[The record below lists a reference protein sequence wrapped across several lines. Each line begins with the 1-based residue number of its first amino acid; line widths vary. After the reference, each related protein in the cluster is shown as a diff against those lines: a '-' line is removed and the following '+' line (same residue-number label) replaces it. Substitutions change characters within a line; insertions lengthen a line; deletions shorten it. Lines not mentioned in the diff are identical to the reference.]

1 MGCALLFYFCYQ
13 FLRQVFLRLRGA
25 AGPGRSFLRQ
35 TSFDIKS
42 PLEPLPPRNLPCYN
56 SGVEVFFRSADRNIA
71 KEITEGARQR
81 KTHGKVSFLSNCKIV
96 DNYGLT
102 FIDSKRKFDALIV
115 KCPGESDCHT
125 PQFNVPLH
133 TREEYIQYIQS
144 HQLEKATVI
153 LKDISWLPQCPSL
166 KDLVIIP
173 SEQAAGNFDF
183 SPLYEMPEIRSLE
196 CRTQYGEWDQFLN
209 EIDYSRVP
217 GLVNLVVEVNKGTKN
232 FQKVETLKQLYT
244 TRYRSPSRDVTQ
256 LFSSKELTC
265 LSLFMSNIQS
275 INGVEKAP
283 GLQCLELSYNRSLR
297 DISALGKI
305 KDTCKVLYIENC
317 PKITDFT
324 VLEEMEN
331 LEYLWLTGSN
341 SLPDLR
347 FLKKMKELKT
357 FILDMNVLDGDL
369 TPCLDIPYVTCGRDR
384 RHYNLKDSALPK
396 GKIYRPEEELGL
408 WR

>member
-1 MGCALLFYFCYQ
+1 MPSCSIFAINF
-13 FLRQVFLRLRGA
+13 RQVFLRLRGA

-56 SGVEVFFRSADRNIA
+56 SGVEVFFLSADRNIA

-96 DNYGLT
+96 DHYGLT

-133 TREEYIQYIQS
+133 TREDYIQYIQS
-144 HQLEKATVI
+144 RQLEKATVI

-232 FQKVETLKQLYT
+232 FQNVETLKQLYT

-283 GLQCLELSYNRSLR
+283 ELQCLELSYNRSLR
-297 DISALGKI
+297 DISALEKI
-305 KDTCKVLYIENC
+305 KDTCRVLYIENC
-317 PKITDFT
+317 AKITDFT

-347 FLKKMKELKT
+347 FLKKMKKLKT

-369 TPCLDIPYVTCGRDR
+369 TPCLDIPYVTCIRDR

>member
-1 MGCALLFYFCYQ
+1 MDNCAIVNDF
-13 FLRQVFLRLRGA
+13 
-25 AGPGRSFLRQ
+25 
-35 TSFDIKS
+35 
-42 PLEPLPPRNLPCYN
+42 
-56 SGVEVFFRSADRNIA
+56 GVR
-71 KEITEGARQR
+71 
-81 KTHGKVSFLSNCKIV
+81 IV
-96 DNYGLT
+96 DNFGFT
-102 FIDSKRKFDALIV
+102 IGDSKREFDALIV

-125 PQFNVPLH
+125 PQFDVPLH
-133 TREEYIQYIQS
+133 TREDYIQYIQS

-183 SPLYEMPEIRSLE
+183 SPLYEMPEVRSLE

-209 EIDYSRVP
+209 EIDYSRIP
-217 GLVNLVVEVNKGTKN
+217 GLVNLVMEVNKGTKN
-232 FQKVETLKQLYT
+232 FQNVETLKQLYT
-244 TRYRSPSRDVTQ
+244 TRYRSSSRDVTQ
-256 LFSSKELTC
+256 LFSSKELMC
-265 LSLFMSNIQS
+265 LCLFMSNIQS

-297 DISALGKI
+297 DISALRKI

-317 PKITDFT
+317 AKITDFT

-347 FLKKMKELKT
+347 FLKKMKKLKT

-369 TPCLDIPYVTCGRDR
+369 TPCLDIPYVTCIRDR
-384 RHYNLKDSALPK
+384 RHYNLKDSDLPK
-396 GKIYRPEEELGL
+396 GKIYRPEKELEL

>member
-1 MGCALLFYFCYQ
+1 M
-13 FLRQVFLRLRGA
+13 
-25 AGPGRSFLRQ
+25 
-35 TSFDIKS
+35 
-42 PLEPLPPRNLPCYN
+42 
-56 SGVEVFFRSADRNIA
+56 
-71 KEITEGARQR
+71 
-81 KTHGKVSFLSNCKIV
+81 SNCKIV

-102 FIDSKRKFDALIV
+102 FIDSKGEFDALIV
-115 KCPGESDCHT
+115 KCPGESDRHA
-125 PQFNVPLH
+125 PQFDVPLH
-133 TREEYIQYIQS
+133 TREDYIQYIQS
-144 HQLEKATVI
+144 HQLEKATII

-183 SPLYEMPEIRSLE
+183 SPLYEMPEVRSLE

-217 GLVNLVVEVNKGTKN
+217 GLVNLVLEDNKGAKN
-232 FQKVETLKQLYT
+232 FQNVETLKQLYT
-244 TRYRSPSRDVTQ
+244 TRYRSSSRDVTQ
-256 LFSSKELTC
+256 LFSSKELMC
-265 LSLFMSNIQS
+265 LCLFMSNIQSNGEWDQFLNEIDYSRVPGLVNLVLEDNKGAKNFQNVETLKQLYTTRYRSSSRDVTQLFSSKELMCLCLFMSNIQS

-297 DISALGKI
+297 DISALRKI

-317 PKITDFT
+317 AKITDFT

-347 FLKKMKELKT
+347 FLKKMKKLKT

-369 TPCLDIPYVTCGRDR
+369 TPCLDIPYVTCIRDR
-384 RHYNLKDSALPK
+384 RHYNLKDSDLPK
-396 GKIYRPEEELGL
+396 GKIYRPEKELEL

>member
-1 MGCALLFYFCYQ
+1 MC
-13 FLRQVFLRLRGA
+13 
-25 AGPGRSFLRQ
+25 
-35 TSFDIKS
+35 
-42 PLEPLPPRNLPCYN
+42 
-56 SGVEVFFRSADRNIA
+56 
-71 KEITEGARQR
+71 
-81 KTHGKVSFLSNCKIV
+81 NCKIAN
-96 DNYGLT
+96 NYGYT
-102 FIDSKRKFDALIV
+102 FIDTKRNFDALIV

-125 PQFNVPLH
+125 PQFDVPLH

-144 HQLEKATVI
+144 RQLEKATII
-153 LKDISWLPQCPSL
+153 LNDISWLPQCPSL

-196 CRTQYGEWDQFLN
+196 CRTQYGEWDQYLK
-209 EIDYSRVP
+209 EIDYSRIS

-232 FQKVETLKQLYT
+232 FQNIETLKQLYT
-244 TRYRSPSRDVTQ
+244 TRYRSSSRDVTQ
-256 LFSSKELTC
+256 LFSSKELMC
-265 LSLFMSNIQS
+265 LCLFMSNIQS

-283 GLQCLELSYNRSLR
+283 KLQCLELSYNRSLN
-297 DISALGKI
+297 DISALRKI

-324 VLEEMEN
+324 VLEELEN

-341 SLPDLR
+341 SLPNLH
-347 FLKKMKELKT
+347 FLKKMRKLKT

-369 TPCLDIPYVTCGRDR
+369 TPCLDISYVTCGKDR

>member
-1 MGCALLFYFCYQ
+1 MDNCAIVNDF
-13 FLRQVFLRLRGA
+13 
-25 AGPGRSFLRQ
+25 
-35 TSFDIKS
+35 
-42 PLEPLPPRNLPCYN
+42 
-56 SGVEVFFRSADRNIA
+56 GVR
-71 KEITEGARQR
+71 
-81 KTHGKVSFLSNCKIV
+81 IV
-96 DNYGLT
+96 DNFGFT
-102 FIDSKRKFDALIV
+102 IGDSKREFDALIV

-125 PQFNVPLH
+125 PQFDVPLH
-133 TREEYIQYIQS
+133 TREDYIQYIQS
-144 HQLEKATVI
+144 RQLEKATII
-153 LKDISWLPQCPSL
+153 LNDISWLPQCPSL

-183 SPLYEMPEIRSLE
+183 SPLYEMPEVRSLE
-196 CRTQYGEWDQFLN
+196 CRNQYGQWDQYLN

-217 GLVNLVVEVNKGTKN
+217 GLVNLVLEDNKGAKK
-232 FQKVETLKQLYT
+232 FQNVETLKQLYT

-283 GLQCLELSYNRSLR
+283 GLQCLELSYNRSLN

-324 VLEEMEN
+324 VLEELEN

-341 SLPDLR
+341 SLSDLR
-347 FLKKMKELKT
+347 FLKKMKKLKT

>member
-1 MGCALLFYFCYQ
+1 MPSCSIFAINF
-13 FLRQVFLRLRGA
+13 RQVFLRLRGA

-96 DNYGLT
+96 DHYGLT
-102 FIDSKRKFDALIV
+102 FIDSKREFDALIV

-125 PQFNVPLH
+125 PQFDVPLH

-144 HQLEKATVI
+144 RQLEKATII
-153 LKDISWLPQCPSL
+153 LNDISWLPQCPSL

-173 SEQAAGNFDF
+173 SEQAVGNFDF

-217 GLVNLVVEVNKGTKN
+217 GLVNLVVEVNQGTKN
-232 FQKVETLKQLYT
+232 FQNVETLKQLYT

-283 GLQCLELSYNRSLR
+283 GLQCLELSYNRSLN

-305 KDTCKVLYIENC
+305 KDTCRVLYIENC
-317 PKITDFT
+317 AKITDFT

-347 FLKKMKELKT
+347 FLKKMKKLKT